1 MVIEQLRPDEW
12 ERLKAVRLRALADAP
27 DAFGS
32 TFDQVSLWRDT
43 RWQEQC
49 RTIPTFVAVIDG
61 SDVGMVRGAASPEQ
75 SDAVFVISMWV
86 EWAARR
92 QGVGSALID
101 ALTAWAQTVGFSRL
115 LLDVSDTNPGAIALY
130 ASKGFQ
136 PNGHTSTMP
145 SPREHIRE
153 HQREL
158 RLPSAGDLS
167 EAGEGGPTRES
178 FQATKTSESP

>member
-1 MVIEQLRPDEW
+1 MVIEQLSIDEW
-12 ERLKAVRLRALADAP
+12 ERLKAIRLRALADAP

-32 TFDQVSLWRDT
+32 TFEQVSLWPDT

-61 SDVGMVRGAASPEQ
+61 RDAGLVRGVASREH

-86 EWAARR
+86 EPAARR

-101 ALTAWAQTVGFSRL
+101 ALTAWARSRGFSRL
-115 LLDVSDTNPGAIALY
+115 LLDVSDTNLAAIALY
-130 ASKGFQ
+130 VSKSFQ
-136 PNGHTSTMP
+136 PNGRTSTMP
-145 SPREHIRE
+145 PPREHIRE

-158 RLPSAGDLS
+158 RILS
-167 EAGEGGPTRES
+167 SGLSDVGER
-178 FQATKTSESP
+178 